1 MSGFSTRTFKGSRK
15 PMLLDAWMVFSTR
28 SANKKVCKTGVNP
41 KNIFQRVKNSN
52 ECPILSHFI
61 ILASTSFFEQNNDQ
75 PHISLPSSL
84 QAQSSDDEY
93 KDDLEDE
100 ITFLDQEF
108 LCELGKG
115 NVEDDDDSSLPAT
128 PALTSDYTM
137 DDSTF
142 PETNGDDCENL
153 ELPNNPWH
161 FFSKFDDKTVI
172 CSTNNDG
179 ITIFKKNAATLNKG

>member
-1 MSGFSTRTFKGSRK
+1 
-15 PMLLDAWMVFSTR
+15 
-28 SANKKVCKTGVNP
+28 
-41 KNIFQRVKNSN
+41 
-52 ECPILSHFI
+52 
-61 ILASTSFFEQNNDQ
+61 
-75 PHISLPSSL
+75 
-84 QAQSSDDEY
+84 
-93 KDDLEDE
+93 
-100 ITFLDQEF
+100 
-108 LCELGKG
+108 
-115 NVEDDDDSSLPAT
+115 
-128 PALTSDYTM
+128 M